1 MAEQLSGQDGRQG
14 KRGRPALYVL
24 VASVGL
30 MVAALAGLMMW
41 QGASSPPDY
50 ASQSQD
56 ASRRTFTSLDESAW
70 NYAAN
75 YRLRLGGEGPRRV
88 ELRAGGLREDRRR
101 LARGRDR

>member
-50 ASQSQD
+50 ASQSQA
-56 ASRRTFTSLDESAW
+56 ASRKQVTGSESGTGGATSPSNSSAVPGG
-70 NYAAN
+70 NPAYPQPAARSAN
-75 YRLRLGGEGPRRV
+75 P
-88 ELRAGGLREDRRR
+88 
-101 LARGRDR
+101 